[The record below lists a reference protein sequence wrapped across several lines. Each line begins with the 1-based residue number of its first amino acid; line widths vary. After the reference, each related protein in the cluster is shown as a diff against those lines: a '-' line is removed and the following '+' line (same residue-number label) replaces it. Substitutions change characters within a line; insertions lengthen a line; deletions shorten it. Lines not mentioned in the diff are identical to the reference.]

1 MYTLKKYSLIYRWI
15 LIIYTPNEMV
25 VNAWFTLIFFFEVP
39 KNEDQS
45 ILFPM
50 KCQKNEDQSILS
62 PVAEK
67 KFRPQLSFHSLTSM
81 L

>member
-45 ILFPM
+45 IL
-50 KCQKNEDQSILS
+50 S

-67 KFRPQLSFHSLTSM
+67 KFRPQLSFHSITSKYAVKQP
-81 L
+81 LGTNFKC